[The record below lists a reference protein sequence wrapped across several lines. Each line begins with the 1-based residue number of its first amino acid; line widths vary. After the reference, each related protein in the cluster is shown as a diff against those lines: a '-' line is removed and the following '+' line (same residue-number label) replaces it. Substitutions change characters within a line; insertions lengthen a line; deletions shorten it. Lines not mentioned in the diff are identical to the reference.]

1 MGIIIYDMNKLIKR
15 VFLLLIIIGLLGATF
30 IIYANWKIESET
42 ENYITSDP
50 NKLPIEHVGLVLGT
64 SKLLANGSMNPYFKY
79 RIDAAEELYK
89 AGKIKN
95 IIVSGDNSRKTYNE
109 PEDMKNE
116 LLKRGVPEID
126 IYMDFAGLRTLDSV
140 IRARE
145 IFGQH
150 EYIIISQEFHNE
162 RAVFIARENGI
173 NAFGFNAQ
181 DVNKAIGIKTMI
193 REKFA
198 RAKVFWDFLFSVQ
211 PKYGGEKIFV
221 E

>member
-1 MGIIIYDMNKLIKR
+1 MNKLIKR

-64 SKLLANGSMNPYFKY
+64 SKLLASGSMNPYFKY

-116 LLKRGVPEID
+116 LLKRGIPEID

>member
-1 MGIIIYDMNKLIKR
+1 MNKLVRRI
-15 VFLLLIIIGLLGATF
+15 FLLLIIMGLLGATF

-42 ENYITSDP
+42 KKFITSDP

-89 AGKIKN
+89 SGKIKN
-95 IIVSGDNSRKTYNE
+95 IIVSGDNSRKSYNE
-109 PEDMKNE
+109 PEDMKTE
-116 LLKRGVPEID
+116 LVKRGIPEID

-140 IRARE
+140 IRARD
-145 IFGQH
+145 IFSQH
-150 EYIIISQEFHNE
+150 EYIVISQKFHNE

-181 DVNKAIGIKTMI
+181 DVDKSVGVKTMI
-193 REKFA
+193 REKLA
-198 RAKVFWDFLFSVQ
+198 RAKVFFDFLFSVQ
-211 PKYGGEKIFV
+211 PKFGGEKIHV

>member
-1 MGIIIYDMNKLIKR
+1 M
-15 VFLLLIIIGLLGATF
+15 
-30 IIYANWKIESET
+30 
-42 ENYITSDP
+42 
-50 NKLPIEHVGLVLGT
+50 
-64 SKLLANGSMNPYFKY
+64 
-79 RIDAAEELYK
+79 
-89 AGKIKN
+89 
-95 IIVSGDNSRKTYNE
+95 
-109 PEDMKNE
+109 
-116 LLKRGVPEID
+116 LKRGIPEID